1 MNAFRFRRATEDDAA
16 QLLTIYA
23 PYVVDS
29 AISFEYEVPSEEDFK
44 QRIRS
49 IAAEYPYFVCEM
61 NGWLRLCTPSHGTG
75 SLPVEC

>member
-1 MNAFRFRRATEDDAA
+1 MNAFRFRRVTEADAV

-23 PYVVDS
+23 PYVVES

-61 NGWLRLCTPSHGTG
+61 KGHQNLHIFTSFR
-75 SLPVEC
+75 